1 MRTAG
6 IIRIIV
12 GLVIAVLLTAIL
24 VALLTGNNMFA
35 RLGWNGGWINHFI
48 DRATYTSGGISS
60 DTGETVVSD
69 QASVPADAVDQIKI
83 DWVSG
88 NVELRVGNGSDIV
101 FYETSYRTLSD
112 RQKMRYSV
120 SSSGTLQ
127 IRFCDDLDNIFD
139 WFNVDSNMPSKTLT
153 MEVPAALIGKL
164 STLEID
170 TVSAGID
177 LSGVYGTKTDLETVS
192 GGIHCADIA
201 VNSLDLSSTSG
212 SIACENASAKNLD
225 LGNVSGS
232 IRAEG
237 EFEEINVESV
247 SGSMRLS
254 CATVPD
260 KINADGVSGSIT
272 VLLPDSAGFTAKLD
286 SVSGSISCDFAGTL
300 GQDMVVVGDGSAD
313 YRFNTVSGSLHIEK
327 N

>member
-24 VALLTGNNMFA
+24 VVLLTGNNILA
-35 RLGWNGGWINHFI
+35 RLGWNGSWINRVIDHAVDTSEGMAVS
-48 DRATYTSGGISS
+48 DRAS
-60 DTGETVVSD
+60 VS
-69 QASVPADAVDQIKI
+69 ADSIEQIKI
-83 DWVSG
+83 EWVAG
-88 NVELRVGNGSDIV
+88 NVELRVGTGNEIV
-101 FYETSYRTLSD
+101 FSESSYRTLTD

-127 IRFCDDLDNIFD
+127 IHYCEDLDNIFD
-139 WFNVDSNMPSKTLT
+139 WFNLDANMPSKTLV
-153 MEVPAALIGKL
+153 MEVPASLMGKL
-164 STLEID
+164 SNLEIE

-177 LSGVYGTKTDLETVS
+177 VSGVYGTQTDLETVS
-192 GGIHCADIA
+192 GGINCADIA
-201 VNSLDLSSTSG
+201 VEKLALSSTSG
-212 SIACENASAKNLD
+212 SIACEDAKAEKLD

-237 EFEEINVESV
+237 EFVEIDSESV
-247 SGSMRLS
+247 SGSTRLG
-254 CATVPD
+254 CATAPE
-260 KINADGVSGSIT
+260 KIDADGVSGSVT
-272 VLLPDSAGFTAKLD
+272 VALPETAGFTARLD
-286 SVSGSISCDFAGTL
+286 SVSGSISCDFPGTL
-300 GQDMVVVGDGSAD
+300 GQDMVVVGDGSAN